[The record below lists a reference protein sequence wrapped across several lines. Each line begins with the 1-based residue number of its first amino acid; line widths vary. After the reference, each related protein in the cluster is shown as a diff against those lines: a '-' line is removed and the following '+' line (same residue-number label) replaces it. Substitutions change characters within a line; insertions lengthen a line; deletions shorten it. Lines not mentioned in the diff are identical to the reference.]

1 MEDLNQ
7 FANGA
12 FTVLA
17 GTRARCNVS
26 ATREE
31 TDMNWDQVEAKWQQF
46 KGSVKQKWGKLT
58 DDGLDVIAGKRDQLV
73 GKIQERYGITKEE
86 AHKQIDDWR
95 PGVPTVSGAEPS
107 RERKVS

>member
-1 MEDLNQ
+1 
-7 FANGA
+7 
-12 FTVLA
+12 
-17 GTRARCNVS
+17 VS

-31 TDMNWDQVEAKWQQF
+31 TDMNWDQVEGKWQQF

-58 DDGLDVIAGKRDQLV
+58 DDDLDVIAGKRDQLV